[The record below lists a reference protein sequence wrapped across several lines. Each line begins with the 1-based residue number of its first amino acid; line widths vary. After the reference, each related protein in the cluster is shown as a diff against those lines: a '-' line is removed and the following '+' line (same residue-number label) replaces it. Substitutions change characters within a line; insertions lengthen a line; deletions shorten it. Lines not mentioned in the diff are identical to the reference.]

1 MTSQAYKEFWN
12 SLREDQK
19 KDFRDQSINMQKD
32 WYISYLE
39 NVVFLKNQSKRKDLS
54 ELINQL

>member
-1 MTSQAYKEFWN
+1 MRNTIYYKWFIE

-19 KDFRDQSINMQKD
+19 VDYRQMSINMQKD

-39 NVVFLKNQSKRKDLS
+39 NHFGARTKEEKQK
-54 ELINQL
+54 